1 MELILYACINDSRV
15 PTKKHQFKKTSASL
29 QVSITSGQREKIR
42 KNNYGGLGDGMRCQK
57 Q

>member
-1 MELILYACINDSRV
+1 MLVLKTVEFQQRKISL
-15 PTKKHQFKKTSASL
+15 KKTSASL